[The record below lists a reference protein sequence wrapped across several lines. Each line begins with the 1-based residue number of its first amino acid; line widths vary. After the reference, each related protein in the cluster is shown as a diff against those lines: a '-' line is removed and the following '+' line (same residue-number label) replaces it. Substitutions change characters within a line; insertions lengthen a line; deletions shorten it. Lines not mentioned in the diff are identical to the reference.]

1 MGMIYATKIAI
12 EMKLVDEE
20 VLKRQES
27 LFVELGL
34 SLKDTELNPNDIVSK
49 LYQDKKTI
57 GGRLRFVLPIR
68 IGNVVINDG
77 ADEETILKVLAD

>member
-1 MGMIYATKIAI
+1 
-12 EMKLVDEE
+12 MK
-20 VLKRQES
+20 
-27 LFVELGL
+27 LGL
-34 SLKDTELNPNDIVSK
+34 SLKDTELNPNDIVTK

-77 ADEETILKVLAD
+77 ANEETILKVLAD

>member
-1 MGMIYATKIAI
+1 
-12 EMKLVDEE
+12 
-20 VLKRQES
+20 
-27 LFVELGL
+27 
-34 SLKDTELNPNDIVSK
+34 LNSNDIVAK

-77 ADEETILKVLAD
+77 ANEETILKVLASD